1 MIKQTIQIL
10 LNNSRGS
17 LRLLAI
23 SALCALL
30 MITVSAAEIKADR
43 VVVKKSERKLLLL
56 KNEEVIRS
64 YNVALGQNPVGDK
77 KFEGDAR
84 TPEGNY
90 MLDVRNPNSKFYL
103 SLHISYPNEQDIIEA
118 RRLGVP
124 PGGAIMIHGM
134 PNYYDRKE
142 LEARGK
148 DWTNGCIAVKDS
160 EIEEIWNMVADNT
173 PIEILP

>member
-1 MIKQTIQIL
+1 MIKRIIQIL
-10 LNNSRGS
+10 SNNACKS
-17 LRLLAI
+17 LRILAI
-23 SALCALL
+23 FALCSLP
-30 MITVSAAEIKADR
+30 MFTMSATEIKADR
-43 VVVKKSERKLLLL
+43 VVIKKSERKLFLL
-56 KNEEVIRS
+56 KNDEVIKT
-64 YNVALGQNPVGDK
+64 YNVALGQNPLGDK

-84 TPEGNY
+84 TPEGSY
-90 MLDVRNPNSKFYL
+90 IIDLRNPNSKFYL
-103 SLHISYPNEQDIIEA
+103 SLHISYPDEQDIIEA

-173 PIEILP
+173 PIDILP